1 MNLHRFYRRNI
12 SINYGFTFLQSF
24 NLTHGFWMIYLASKG
39 MSLVQLGILEGIFHI
54 TSFLMETP
62 TGAVADIFGRK
73 TSRILGRFFIIAFI
87 LLTLY
92 GETFF
97 HFQISFVLCAIGWN
111 LESGAGEAMVYDS
124 LKETGEETRFM
135 KVQGINEVVYQ
146 IALGLALLIGGWI
159 ALHSYEDLYLGQVVV
174 LIASIFLATLF
185 RETKVDKHNRKK
197 MNLRAS
203 IRDQYVGS
211 FRVVKGNRR
220 LIYLILFINAL
231 GIFTT
236 TTFFY
241 MQIYCKVNGVQ
252 ENAIGLLF
260 AASGGIGALG
270 GLFAYRLERFVK
282 EKRLLYLLPFLFMFV
297 MWGMVRFETAVGA
310 FLLIGF
316 IDSLMFVVYS
326 DYINRLLPSERRATL
341 LSFSNMVF
349 SFFMIFLF
357 PTFGWIGEHFGLEA
371 SFTVT
376 AVIATVL
383 AVVNLVILHNHNKR
397 GEEAK

>member
-1 MNLHRFYRRNI
+1 MDLKNFYRRNI
-12 SINYGFTFLQSF
+12 RVNYGFTFLQSF

-62 TGAVADIFGRK
+62 TGAIADIFGRK
-73 TSRILGRFFIIAFI
+73 TSRILGRFFIIAYI

-92 GETFF
+92 GETFL
-97 HFQISFVLCAIGWN
+97 HFQISFVFCAIGWN

-174 LIASIFLATLF
+174 LIASILLATLF
-185 RETKVDKHNRKK
+185 RETKIDKRDRKK
-197 MNLRAS
+197 MNLRTS
-203 IRDQYVGS
+203 IKDQYIGS
-211 FRVVKGNRR
+211 FQVVRGNRR

-270 GLFAYRLERFVK
+270 GLFAYRLERFFK
-282 EKRLLYLLPFLFMFV
+282 EKRLLYLLPVLFMIV
-297 MWGMVRFETAVGA
+297 MWGMVRFQTAVGA

-357 PTFGWIGEHFGLEA
+357 PAFGLIGEHFDLETA
-371 SFTVT
+371 FTVT
-376 AVIATVL
+376 AMIATVL
-383 AVVNLVILHNHNKR
+383 AVINLVILKR
-397 GEEAK
+397 HSKREQETK